1 MSDNQPSQP
10 AGIHA
15 PAPVG
20 SAEAESNTQA
30 QWVTVEALEEDRQ
43 RRQLDLERAA
53 FERKGVDKEEL
64 AAEKRGL
71 MIEILGLKANVR
83 RVERELARK

>member
-20 SAEAESNTQA
+20 SAESNTQA
-30 QWVTVEALEEDRQ
+30 QWVTAEALEEDRQ
-43 RRQLDLERAA
+43 RRQLDLEQAA
-53 FERKGVDKEEL
+53 FERKMVDKEEL

-71 MIEILGLKANVR
+71 MAEILGLKANVSR
-83 RVERELARK
+83 LERELARKK